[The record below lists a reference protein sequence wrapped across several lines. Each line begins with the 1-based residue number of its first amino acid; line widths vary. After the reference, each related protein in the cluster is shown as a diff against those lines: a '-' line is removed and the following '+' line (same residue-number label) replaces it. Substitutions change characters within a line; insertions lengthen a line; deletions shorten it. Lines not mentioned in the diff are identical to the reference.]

1 MQWGSIPRVLS
12 RASTMRQTW
21 VGLQL
26 WAVPAAQLWVSQGA
40 LMFLWGLVLSQR
52 HCCAHK
58 LPALAAHKGH
68 SLAGQG
74 TLERTEFSLQDWIK
88 LPVHHDTSGWHMEGV
103 RALSPSGD
111 LGRRSSL
118 GSLHMGG
125 NDSTKFKCLS
135 NPKTSGLNK
144 FRIPTHVYFRLQC
157 FIFHRTWAEQPFT
170 QKLKNTSIWN
180 WHWVQVNGMIKMN
193 EWNQTQIY
201 SLFVQAKCNSVP
213 SNLMR
218 FVQRVITS
226 QLIRN
231 KTHNIPNLTHHFN

>member
-1 MQWGSIPRVLS
+1 MTRQAGTWEVSEALFPGVTWGEE
-12 RASTMRQTW
+12 
-21 VGLQL
+21 
-26 WAVPAAQLWVSQGA
+26 AVW
-40 LMFLWGLVLSQR
+40 
-52 HCCAHK
+52 
-58 LPALAAHKGH
+58 
-68 SLAGQG
+68 
-74 TLERTEFSLQDWIK
+74 
-88 LPVHHDTSGWHMEGV
+88 
-103 RALSPSGD
+103 D
-111 LGRRSSL
+111 LCIL
-118 GSLHMGG
+118 GG
-125 NDSTKFKCLS
+125 NDSNKFKCLS
-135 NPKTSGLNK
+135 NPETSGVNK

-157 FIFHRTWAEQPFT
+157 FIFHHTWAEQPFT